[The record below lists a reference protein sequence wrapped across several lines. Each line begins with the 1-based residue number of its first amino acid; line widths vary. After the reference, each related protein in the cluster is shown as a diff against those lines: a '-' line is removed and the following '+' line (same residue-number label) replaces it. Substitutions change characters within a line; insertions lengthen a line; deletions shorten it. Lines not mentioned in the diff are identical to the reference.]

1 MNGFEGACE
10 EFLTYGHSVDLDS
23 FGRLDE
29 MGRGVQ
35 SGANACGAES
45 GVDHGAGGTFSV
57 GAGDVDHAI
66 GTLGIAEVGEYGL
79 NALQAEFSGEDF
91 VAQGK
96 EKMFRFGVSHFGW
109 IQFRGRLVQAGQTAE
124 RGGEL
129 HGSENSLGDRF
140 RPPVWQQGFLRIAM
154 ISAAVVS

>member
-1 MNGFEGACE
+1 
-10 EFLTYGHSVDLDS
+10 
-23 FGRLDE
+23 
-29 MGRGVQ
+29 MGRGVE

-45 GVDHGAGGTFSV
+45 GVDHGAGGTFPV

-79 NALQAEFSGEDF
+79 NALQAELSGEDF

-96 EKMFRFGVSHFGW
+96 EKMFRFGVSHFRW

-140 RPPVWQQGFLRIAM
+140 RGGDTDRVDGSAGAAKREGDHQIAVGHRIYGVDGARH
-154 ISAAVVS
+154 A